1 MRLPGKGT
9 SVGLATSS
17 QWPKPRLPHL
27 DATNMDNG
35 KEKTVLRLPAK
46 ASGVP
51 TTPAA
56 HVLVATKCKEL
67 ATLGDQQREIGTA

>member
-1 MRLPGKGT
+1 
-9 SVGLATSS
+9 
-17 QWPKPRLPHL
+17 
-27 DATNMDNG
+27 MDNG

-46 ASGVP
+46 ASAVP